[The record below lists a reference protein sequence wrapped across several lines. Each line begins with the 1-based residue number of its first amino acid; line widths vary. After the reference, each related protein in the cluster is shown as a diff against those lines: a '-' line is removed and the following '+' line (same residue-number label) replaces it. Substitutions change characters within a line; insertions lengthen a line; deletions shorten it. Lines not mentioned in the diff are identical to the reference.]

1 MVAEKNIQVEQQRD
15 LGKAFREIA
24 DLRGDLKEL
33 KTAVVGIDGNNGLR
47 GELKEFMRVLDVRL
61 DVQDDKLGEIADAQ
75 SESGSWKQSMESRLN
90 NYMLFERAATC
101 HGKSALDHYLAGLHK
116 ENVELKKQRMQGI
129 IAIVTSILGV
139 GGTIAGILI
148 TKL

>member
-1 MVAEKNIQVEQQRD
+1 MVAEKDIQVEQQRD

-24 DLRGDLKEL
+24 DVRGELREV
-33 KTAVVGIDGNNGLR
+33 KTAMVGIDGKNGLR
-47 GELKEFMRVLDVRL
+47 GELKEFMRVLGGRL
-61 DVQDDKLGEIADAQ
+61 DSQDEKLEEIADAQ
-75 SESGSWKQSMESRLN
+75 SESGNWKQLIESRLN

-101 HGKSALDHYLAGLHK
+101 HGKSALDSYLAGIQK

-129 IAIVTSILGV
+129 VAIVTSILGV